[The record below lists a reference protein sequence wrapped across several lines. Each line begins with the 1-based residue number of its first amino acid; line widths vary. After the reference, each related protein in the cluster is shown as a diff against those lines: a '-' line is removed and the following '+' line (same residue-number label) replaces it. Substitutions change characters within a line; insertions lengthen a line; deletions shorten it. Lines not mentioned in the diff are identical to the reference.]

1 MLSESVL
8 IAIFAFIVIMC
19 FDHRKW
25 RKAMSAGIVE
35 SAIKSTDLLA
45 QATDSLNFIAD
56 CMDENQG
63 AAPAATVEGMPNFDL
78 KSLLTQAFISKITSQ
93 PPDSDGSTKEIRQ
106 VHEEESDT
114 QTPQTEDELS

>member
-25 RKAMSAGIVE
+25 RKAMSAGFVE
-35 SAIKSTDLLA
+35 TTINSTDLFS
-45 QATDSLNFIAD
+45 QATDHLAFIAD
-56 CMDENQG
+56 CMDEQAANG
-63 AAPAATVEGMPNFDL
+63 PAPAIEGMPNLDL
-78 KSLLTQAFISKITSQ
+78 KSLLTQAFISKMSMP

-106 VHEEESDT
+106 VHQKESDT
-114 QTPQTEDELS
+114 SQNKEEV